1 MIPFVLKSVYNR
13 FVILVPAQFFAMKV
27 YETVT
32 DAINDLRKRGYTS
45 DFNLL
50 FDSIQS
56 KTSSK
61 VHPEDFEIKETY
73 RFEGATDPGDEA
85 VVYGIETKNGEKGVL
100 MYGYGVYSEDMS
112 EDLIRKL
119 K

>member
-1 MIPFVLKSVYNR
+1 
-13 FVILVPAQFFAMKV
+13 MKV

-32 DAINDLRKRGYTS
+32 EAINDLRKRGYTE

-56 KTSSK
+56 KNNTK
-61 VHPEDFEIKETY
+61 VRPEDFEVKETY
-73 RFEGATDPGDEA
+73 RFEGETDPGDEA
-85 VVYGIETKNGEKGVL
+85 VVYGIETINGEKGVL
-100 MYGYGVYSEDMS
+100 MYGFGVYSEDMS

>member
-1 MIPFVLKSVYNR
+1 
-13 FVILVPAQFFAMKV
+13 MKV

-32 DAINDLRKRGYTS
+32 DAINDLRQRGYTA
-45 DFNLL
+45 DYNLL

-56 KTSSK
+56 ANNSK
-61 VHPEDFEIKETY
+61 VHPENFEIKETY
-73 RFEGATDPGDEA
+73 RFEGETDPGDEA
-85 VVYGIETKNGEKGVL
+85 VVYGIETKDGEKGVL

-112 EDLIRKL
+112 EDMIRKL